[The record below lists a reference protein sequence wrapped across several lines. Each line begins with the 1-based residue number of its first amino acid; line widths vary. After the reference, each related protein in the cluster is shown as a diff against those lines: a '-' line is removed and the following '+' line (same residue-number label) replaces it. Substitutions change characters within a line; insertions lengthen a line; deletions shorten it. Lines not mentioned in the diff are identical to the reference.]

1 MRILVYVNLYPPTTN
16 AGAELMLHEILL
28 ELKRRGHSV
37 IVARP
42 KPENKLID
50 GISMVSY
57 DEAELIKNEIDI
69 VFTQNHDTRSATV
82 FAAAANKPIVHF
94 VHNDQAVKLFR
105 LNKRNAN
112 LIVANSKWVSNS
124 FSLSGVS
131 KIIINPPTEHKKYF
145 VERKRAD
152 RITFIN
158 LIDIKG
164 VDIFWEIARL
174 MPNQKFLAVLGGY
187 GEQKLPEK
195 ILPNVEV
202 IKNTSDMKKVYDR
215 TRILLVPSKYES
227 WGRVGVEAM
236 VSGIPVIASETPGLR
251 ESLGDAAI
259 FITQQKASKYCD
271 AISSLNSAEEY
282 SRYSH
287 MSQERSKEIIS
298 RFSKQIDNLEKYMLE
313 IAR

>member
-1 MRILVYVNLYPPTTN
+1 LRILVYVNLYPPTTN

-145 VERKRAD
+145 VERKSE
-152 RITFIN
+152 
-158 LIDIKG
+158 L
-164 VDIFWEIARL
+164 
-174 MPNQKFLAVLGGY
+174 
-187 GEQKLPEK
+187 
-195 ILPNVEV
+195 VETV
-202 IKNTSDMKKVYDR
+202 NPFHI
-215 TRILLVPSKYES
+215 
-227 WGRVGVEAM
+227 
-236 VSGIPVIASETPGLR
+236 
-251 ESLGDAAI
+251 
-259 FITQQKASKYCD
+259 
-271 AISSLNSAEEY
+271 
-282 SRYSH
+282 
-287 MSQERSKEIIS
+287 
-298 RFSKQIDNLEKYMLE
+298 
-313 IAR
+313 